1 MNVVNPDEYFGS
13 KAGVVWA
20 CLHENG
26 PLAITALKRKTK
38 LNDKE
43 LYAALG
49 WLACERK
56 MDIRGDAPLLFR
68 FALRE

>member
-1 MNVVNPDEYFGS
+1 MVNPDEYFGS
-13 KAGVVWA
+13 KAGSVWSA
-20 CLHENG
+20 LHENAG
-26 PLAITALKRKTK
+26 MTITQLKRKTK
-38 LNDKE
+38 LSDKE

-56 MDIRGDAPLLFR
+56 IDIHGDTPLLFR